1 MFEDAMMESGGRI
14 NTRSKY
20 YTVFG
25 ALLNGCVL
33 AALILVPLLHPQALP
48 KSEMTAMLVAPPP
61 PPPPPTPRPLPQ
73 IQPVRAV
80 PMLNEFIAP
89 RTIPA
94 RINTGRDTAQPPA
107 ATSNMQD
114 MGAAA
119 APPGSLFDIL
129 GSGGQPVVQAPPPQ
143 KVRVS
148 QGVMAGNIV
157 SGPKPAYPA
166 IAKQA
171 RIQGT
176 VILSATI
183 SKSGSIEN
191 LSVVSGPAMLAPA
204 AIDAVRQW
212 RYRPYLLNGAP
223 VEVQT
228 LVNVTFTLG
237 ASE

>member
-1 MFEDAMMESGGRI
+1 MFEDAMMESAGRI

-25 ALLNGCVL
+25 ALLNGCLL

-61 PPPPPTPRPLPQ
+61 PASPPPPPVPQ
-73 IQPVRAV
+73 VQQVRSV
-80 PMLNEFIAP
+80 PMLSEFIAP
-89 RTIPA
+89 RIIPA
-94 RINTGRDTAQPPA
+94 QIHTGRDTSQPPA
-107 ATSNMQD
+107 PGSNMQD
-114 MGAAA
+114 AGAGLSPALGDLF
-119 APPGSLFDIL
+119 GSP
-129 GSGGQPVVQAPPPQ
+129 SGEGRAVVQAPPPQ

-157 SGPKPAYPA
+157 SSPKPAYPA
-166 IAKQA
+166 IAQQA

-183 SKSGSIEN
+183 SKTGSIEN
-191 LSVVSGPAMLAPA
+191 LTVVSGPALLAPA
-204 AIDAVRQW
+204 AIEAVRQW
-212 RYRPYLLNGAP
+212 RYRPYLLNGMP

-228 LVNVTFTLG
+228 QVNVTFTLG
-237 ASE
+237 G

>member
-20 YTVFG
+20 YTIFG

-61 PPPPPTPRPLPQ
+61 PASPPPPPVPQ
-73 IQPVRAV
+73 VQQVRSV
-80 PMLNEFIAP
+80 PMLSEFIAP

-94 RINTGRDTAQPPA
+94 QIHTGRDTSQPPVPGA
-107 ATSNMQD
+107 NMQE

-119 APPGSLFDIL
+119 SPAPGGLFDLL
-129 GSGGQPVVQAPPPQ
+129 GTGQPVVHAPTPN

-148 QGVMAGNIV
+148 QGVMAGNLV
-157 SGPKPAYPA
+157 SRPDPVYPA
-166 IAKQA
+166 IAKDA

-183 SKSGSIEN
+183 SKTGSIEN
-191 LSVVSGPAMLAPA
+191 LTVVSGPAMLAPA
-204 AIDAVRQW
+204 AIEAVRQW
-212 RYRPYLLNGAP
+212 RYRPYLLNGEP

-228 LVNVTFTLG
+228 LVNVTFSLG
-237 ASE
+237 G